1 METQLSHS
9 TTINKPRRAI
19 KCQTFVFAL
28 TYRPGEDPPRQGEK
42 KNKKADV
49 SLVRPIHC
57 SVVCSHAAHLSGS
70 CLRTRSSDFT
80 TATVMD
86 GKSEPPA
93 GIWRFLISQTEKG
106 KQVGGGARV
115 RDEAQSK
122 EMLNCQG
129 TLKRKKAAVAPWLR
143 VKLASSRLCPV
154 SFFFFLTGV
163 PEPTSVPS
171 TSVADAQGDNVR
183 LICGERA
190 ERQTCLPWLALA
202 ASRLGFPRSY

>member
-1 METQLSHS
+1 MFLAPFGHTETQLSHS
-9 TTINKPRRAI
+9 TIINKPRRAI

-28 TYRPGEDPPRQGEK
+28 TYRLGEDPPRQGG
-42 KNKKADV
+42 KKADV

-93 GIWRFLISQTEKG
+93 GIWRFLISQAEKG
-106 KQVGGGARV
+106 KQVGGGAWV

-122 EMLNCQG
+122 EMLNCPG
-129 TLKRKKAAVAPWLR
+129 TLKRKKS
-143 VKLASSRLCPV
+143 SSRTLAENEAGQLMAMSCV
-154 SFFFFLTGV
+154 VFVFCFLSGV

-171 TSVADAQGDNVR
+171 ASVADA
-183 LICGERA
+183 L
-190 ERQTCLPWLALA
+190 
-202 ASRLGFPRSY
+202 